1 MYHLRHRPTYRQQTG
16 ARNTMRFA
24 ILGISH
30 ETNTFSIV
38 PATYEEFENRIIARG
53 QEILDQFATS
63 EYTIAGYLQAA
74 DELGFEAIPLM
85 YARTGPIG
93 TITKDAYDRL
103 STEML
108 DMLRDRGPWDGVLI
122 ANHGAA
128 VSEEFPDMDAEF
140 TRAVREIV
148 GPDVPVGITLDMH
161 ANISKE
167 TVANTDA
174 CVVWRTC
181 PHLDTKL
188 RGRKCAELIY
198 RAARGEIKPVQF
210 IEMPPLLVNI
220 VKQFTGQEPMKGLV
234 DDCFEANERPGILDT
249 SIAEGY
255 PYADVEEMGM
265 SWIAIADGDI
275 GNARETAKWMA
286 ERAWPKRADLNKPV
300 PGVEEALKMAEAR
313 YVGPKPDGVENYV
326 PDDGSALAEAEP
338 SEHSHLGPIVLMDV
352 GDNIG
357 GGSSADSTHILK
369 VALDMGVERYLQSLY
384 DPEAVQLCVEA
395 GVGAEIQLDVGGK
408 TDDMHG
414 EPIRVVG
421 TVVRIDDGDF
431 EETRPT
437 HGGGRFFSDGQRVRF
452 DTVDGMTILLTSV
465 RSGNTAREQMYSMGI
480 RPEEYR
486 VVVAKGV
493 SSPRPAYQPIAAEI
507 ILVNTPGV
515 TTADL
520 DTFTYER
527 RRVPLYPFEEPEYPP
542 A

>member
-1 MYHLRHRPTYRQQTG
+1 
-16 ARNTMRFA
+16 MRFA

-38 PATYEEFENRIIARG
+38 PATYEEFEKRIIERG
-53 QEILDQFATS
+53 QQIIDRFATS
-63 EYTIAGYLQAA
+63 QYTIAGYLEAA
-74 DELGFEAIPLM
+74 KVFGFDVVPLM

-103 STEML
+103 SSEML
-108 DMLRDRGPWDGVLI
+108 GMLRNQGPWDGVLI

-128 VSEEFPDMDAEF
+128 VSEEFPDMDGEF

-148 GPDVPVGITLDMH
+148 GPDIPVGITFDMH
-161 ANISKE
+161 ANVSKE
-167 TVANTDA
+167 TVANTDV

-181 PHLDTKL
+181 PHLDTKA
-188 RGRKCAELIY
+188 RGYKCAELIY
-198 RAARGEIKPVQF
+198 RAAKGEIKPVQF
-210 IEMPPLLVNI
+210 IEMPPLVVNI
-220 VKQFTGQEPMKGLV
+220 VQQFTGREPMKGLV
-234 DDCFEANERPGILDT
+234 DDCVEANERPGILDT

-275 GNARETAKWMA
+275 DSARETAKWMA
-286 ERAWPKRADLNKPV
+286 ARAWEKREELNMPV
-300 PGVEEALKMAEAR
+300 PGIREALEMAEQK
-313 YVGPKPDGVENYV
+313 YVGPKPEGAENFV
-326 PDDGSALAEAEP
+326 PDDGTPLGEVEP

-369 VALDMGVERYLQSLY
+369 VAQEMKIQRYLQSLY
-384 DPEAVQLCVEA
+384 DPEIVQKCVEA
-395 GVGAEIQLDVGGK
+395 GIGAELALDVGGK

-414 EPIRVVG
+414 EPVRVIG
-421 TVVRIDDGDF
+421 TVANIHDGPF

-437 HGGGRFFSDGQRVRF
+437 HGGGRFYDDGKRVRF
-452 DTVDGMTILLTSV
+452 DTVDGMTILITSV

-480 RPEEYR
+480 RPEDYR

-493 SSPRPAYQPIAAEI
+493 NSPLPAYQPIAAEI
-507 ILVNTPGV
+507 IMVNTPGV

-520 DTFTYER
+520 STFDYKNR
-527 RRVPLYPFEEPEYPP
+527 RTPLYPFEEPEYP
-542 A
+542 AG

>member
-1 MYHLRHRPTYRQQTG
+1 
-16 ARNTMRFA
+16 MRFA

-38 PATYEEFENRIIARG
+38 PATYEEFEKRIIERG
-53 QEILDQFATS
+53 QEIVERFATS

-74 DELGFEAIPLM
+74 DELGFEAVPLM

-108 DMLRDRGPWDGVLI
+108 QMLRDQGPWDGVLI

-148 GPDVPVGITLDMH
+148 GPGVPVGITLDMH

-167 TVANTDA
+167 TVANTDV

-181 PHLDTKL
+181 PHLDTRL

-198 RAARGEIKPVQF
+198 MAAKGEIRPVQF
-210 IEMPPLLVNI
+210 IEMPPMLVNI
-220 VKQFTGQEPMKGLV
+220 VKQFTGQEPMKSLV
-234 DDCFEANERPGILDT
+234 DDCFEANEHTGILDT

-265 SWIAIADGDI
+265 SWIAIADGDEEH
-275 GNARETAKWMA
+275 ARETAQWMA
-286 ERAWPKRADLNKPV
+286 ARAWEKRAELNKPV
-300 PGVEEALKMAEAR
+300 PGIEEALRMAEER
-313 YVGPKPDGVENYV
+313 YVGPKPEGVENFL
-326 PDDGSALAEAEP
+326 PDDGSALGESEQ

-369 VALDMGVERYLQSLY
+369 VAQEMGIQRYLQSLY
-384 DPEAVQLCVEA
+384 DPEAVQACVVA

-414 EPIRVVG
+414 EPIRIVG
-421 TVVRIDDGDF
+421 TVQSIDEGSY

-437 HGGGRFFSDGQRVRF
+437 HGGGRFYDDGRRVRF
-452 DTVDGMTILLTSV
+452 DTVDGMTLLLTSV
-465 RSGNTAREQMYSMGI
+465 RSGNTAREQMYSIGI
-480 RPEEYR
+480 QPEDYR
-486 VVVAKGV
+486 VVIAKGV

-507 ILVNTPGV
+507 ILANSPGV

-520 DTFTYER
+520 DTFSYEN
-527 RRVPLYPFEEPEYPP
+527 RRVPLYPFEEPEYSPE
-542 A
+542 

>member
-1 MYHLRHRPTYRQQTG
+1 
-16 ARNTMRFA
+16 MRFA

-30 ETNTFSIV
+30 ETNTFSKV
-38 PATYEEFENRIIARG
+38 PATYEEFENRVLARG
-53 QEILDQFATS
+53 SEIIRMFADS
-63 EYTIAGYLQAA
+63 DYTIAGYLQAA
-74 DELGFEAIPLM
+74 EEFGFDVVPLM

-93 TITKDAYDRL
+93 TITKDAYDRI

-108 DMLRDRGPWDGVLI
+108 TMLRDQGPWDGVLI

-148 GPDVPVGITLDMH
+148 GPEVPVGITLDMH

-167 TVANTDA
+167 TVANTTA

-198 RAARGEIKPVQF
+198 RTAMGEIKPTQY
-210 IEMPPLLVNI
+210 IEMPPVLVNI
-220 VKQFTGQEPMKGLV
+220 VKQFTGQEPMKSLV
-234 DDCFEANERPGILDT
+234 ADCFEANERPGILDT

-265 SWIAIADGDI
+265 SWIAISDGDPAS
-275 GNARETAKWMA
+275 ARETAEWMA
-286 ERAWPKRADLNKPV
+286 TRAWEKRADLNRPV
-300 PGVEEALKMAEAR
+300 PGIEEALKMAEER
-313 YVGPKPDGVENYV
+313 YVGPKPEGVENFM
-326 PDDGSALAEAEP
+326 PDDGSALQESEP

-369 VALDMGVERYLQSLY
+369 IAREMGVQRYLQSIY
-384 DPEAVQLCVEA
+384 DPEAVQACVAA
-395 GVGAEIQLDVGGK
+395 GIGAEIQLDVGGK

-414 EPIRVVG
+414 EPVRIIG
-421 TVVRIDDGDF
+421 TVVSVDDGPY

-437 HGGGRFFSDGQRVRF
+437 HGGGRFYDDGLRARF
-452 DTVDGMTILLTSV
+452 DTADGMTILLTSV
-465 RSGNTAREQMYSMGI
+465 RSGNTAREQMYSIGI
-480 RPEEYR
+480 RPEDYR

-507 ILVNTPGV
+507 ILANSPGV
-515 TTADL
+515 TSADL

-527 RRVPLYPFEEPEYPP
+527 RRVPLYPFENPEYP
-542 A
+542 AV

>member
-1 MYHLRHRPTYRQQTG
+1 
-16 ARNTMRFA
+16 MRFA

-38 PATYEEFENRIIARG
+38 PATYEQFEKQIIERG
-53 QEILDQFATS
+53 QEIVDRFATS

-74 DELGFEAIPLM
+74 KELGFEAVPLM

-103 STEML
+103 SSEML
-108 DMLRDRGPWDGVLI
+108 AMLRDEGPWDGVLI

-198 RAARGEIKPVQF
+198 RAAKGEIKPVQY
-210 IEMPPLLVNI
+210 IEMPPMLVNI
-220 VKQFTGQEPMKGLV
+220 VKQFTGQEPMKSLV
-234 DDCFEANERPGILDT
+234 DDCFAANERPGILDT

-265 SWIAIADGDI
+265 SWIAISDGDLDS
-275 GNARETAKWMA
+275 ARETAKWMA
-286 ERAWPKRADLNKPV
+286 ERAWQKRADLNNPV
-300 PGVEEALKMAEAR
+300 PGIREALTMAQER
-313 YVGPKPDGVENYV
+313 YVGPKPDGVENFV
-326 PDDGSALAEAEP
+326 PSDGSALAEPEP
-338 SEHSHLGPIVLMDV
+338 SEHSHLGPVVLMDV

-369 VALDMGVERYLQSLY
+369 VAQEMGIQGFLQSLY
-384 DPEAVQLCVEA
+384 DPEAVQACVSA
-395 GVGAEIQLDVGGK
+395 GVGAELSLDVGGK

-414 EPIRVVG
+414 EPVRVVG
-421 TVVRIDDGDF
+421 TVRRIHDGKY

-437 HGGGRFFSDGQRVRF
+437 HGGGRFYNDGQRVRF
-452 DTVDGMTILLTSV
+452 DTTDGMTILLTSV
-465 RSGNTAREQMYSMGI
+465 RSGNTAREQMYSIGI
-480 RPEEYR
+480 RPEDYR

-520 DTFTYER
+520 STFTYHR

-542 A
+542 TA